1 MVFSSPLFLFCFL
14 PVVLAGSWLFRI
26 ASFGKN
32 GFLLAASLT
41 FYAWGEVRWGGLLSV
56 SIIANYGFGLW
67 LARASAKRAVLG
79 SAVALN
85 LAALAAFKYGN
96 FVVDNLNAL
105 LDLAK
110 HGKVE
115 LSPIHL
121 PIGISFFTFHA
132 ISYLVDVYRARLA
145 PQKSLVDF
153 ALYISL
159 FPQLV
164 AGPIVRY
171 HEIEAQLSTHEANLP
186 EFAAG
191 VRRFVIGLGK
201 KVLVANT
208 LALQADALFGVPTSS
223 LTLSLAWLGATL
235 YALQIYFDFSAYSD
249 MAIGLGH
256 LFGFRL
262 PENFAYPYSAT
273 SVTEFWR
280 RWHISLSRFFRD
292 YVYLPLGG
300 NRHGRMKTYRNLII
314 VFFLCGLWHGARW
327 TFVVW
332 GMYHGAFLVLER
344 IGLSKL
350 LERAPRIL
358 RHAYLLVVVVIG
370 WVFFR
375 ADSLALAA
383 GHLAAMFGSRAV
395 AETPFRVAM
404 YLRNDTLIALAVAV
418 ATAGPVIPFL
428 AERRRALAAS
438 GSRWAAFVAAAS
450 EGAALGVTALVFAMS
465 AAWLASGTYNPF
477 IYFRF

>member
-1 MVFSSPLFLFCFL
+1 MVFSSPLFLFAFL
-14 PVVLAGSWLFRI
+14 PVVLAGSWLFRT
-26 ASFGKN
+26 FGKN
-32 GFLLAASLT
+32 GFLLAASLA
-41 FYAWGEVRWGGLLSV
+41 FYVWGEVTWAPLLLA
-56 SIIANYGFGLW
+56 SIVVNYGFGLW
-67 LARASAKRAVLG
+67 LARARARAAVLG
-79 SAVALN
+79 GAITLN
-85 LAALAAFKYGN
+85 LGALAVFKYGN
-96 FVVDNLNAL
+96 FVVDNLNVL
-105 LDLAK
+105 LALAK
-110 HGKVE
+110 HGKIE
-115 LSPIHL
+115 LSPVHL

-132 ISYLVDVYRARLA
+132 ISYLIDVYRARLA

-171 HEIEAQLSTHEANLP
+171 HEIEDQLSSHEANLP
-186 EFAAG
+186 EFASGA
-191 VRRFVIGLGK
+191 RRFVVGLGK

-208 LALQADALFGVPTSS
+208 LAIQADALFAIPTST
-223 LTLSLAWLGATL
+223 LTPSLAWLGAAL
-235 YALQIYFDFSAYSD
+235 YTLQIYFDFSAYSD

-280 RWHISLSRFFRD
+280 RWHMSLSRFFRD

-300 NRHGRMKTYRNLII
+300 NRHGRMRTYRNLIV

-344 IGLSKL
+344 VGLSRV
-350 LERAPRIL
+350 LERAPRIF
-358 RHAYLLVVVVIG
+358 RHAYLLVVVTIG

-375 ADSLALAA
+375 ADSFELAT
-383 GHLAAMFGSRAV
+383 GHLAAMFRSGAV
-395 AETPFRVAM
+395 VDTPFRPAM
-404 YLRNDTLIALAVAV
+404 YVRNDTLIALAIAIP
-418 ATAGPVIPFL
+418 AAGPVVPFL

-450 EGAALGVTALVFAMS
+450 EGAALGVTALVFAVS

>member
-1 MVFSSPLFLFCFL
+1 MVFSSTFFVFLFL
-14 PVVLAGSWLFRI
+14 PVVLIGSWLFRR
-26 ASFGKN
+26 AGKN
-32 GFLLAASLT
+32 AFLLAASLA
-41 FYAWGEVRWGGLLSV
+41 FYAWGEVTWTPLLLT
-56 SIIANYGFGLW
+56 SIVANYGFGLW
-67 LARASAKRAVLG
+67 LGRARRRAAVL
-79 SAVALN
+79 AFAITLN
-85 LAALAAFKYGN
+85 LASLAIFKYGN
-96 FVVDNLNAL
+96 FVVGNLNAL
-105 LDLAK
+105 LALRAK
-110 HGKVE
+110 PPIVVP
-115 LSPIHL
+115 PIHL

-132 ISYLVDVYRARLA
+132 ISYLVDVYRARFA

-171 HEIEAQLSTHEANLP
+171 HEIAAQLSTHEANLP
-186 EFAAG
+186 EFSSG
-191 VRRFVIGLGK
+191 VRRFTIGLGK
-201 KVLVANT
+201 KVLIANT
-208 LALQADALFGVPTSS
+208 LALQADALFAIPTSYLTPS
-223 LTLSLAWLGATL
+223 LSWLGAVL

-262 PENFAYPYSAT
+262 PENFAYPYSAR

-280 RWHISLSRFFRD
+280 LWHMSLSRFFRD

-300 NRHGRMKTYRNLII
+300 NRHGRLKTYRNLIV

-332 GMYHGAFLVLER
+332 GMYHGTFLVLER

-350 LERAPRIL
+350 LGRAPRL
-358 RHAYLLVVVVIG
+358 LSHAYLLFVVTIG

-375 ADSLALAA
+375 SDSFAQAT
-383 GHLAAMFGSRAV
+383 GRIAAMFGFRA
-395 AETPFRVAM
+395 ASDSPFQASQ
-404 YLRNDTLIALAVAV
+404 YLRNDTLIALGFAIPGA
-418 ATAGPVIPFL
+418 APFIPFL
-428 AERRRALAAS
+428 AERRRAFAAR
-438 GSRWAAFVAAAS
+438 GSRWAPHVIAAS
-450 EGAALGVTALVFAMS
+450 EAAALMATAFVFLIS
-465 AAWLASGTYNPF
+465 AALLASGTYNPF